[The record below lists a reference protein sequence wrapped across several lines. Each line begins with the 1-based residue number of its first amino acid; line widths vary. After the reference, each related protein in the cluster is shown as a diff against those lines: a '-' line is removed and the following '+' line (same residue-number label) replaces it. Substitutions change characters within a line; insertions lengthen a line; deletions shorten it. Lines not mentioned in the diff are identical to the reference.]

1 MLSNFYFVDINKMD
15 KIVVVLV
22 FISLDWLNDLN

>member
-1 MLSNFYFVDINKMD
+1 MD

-22 FISLDWLNDLN
+22 FISLDWLNDLNKNNLIVKGNEI